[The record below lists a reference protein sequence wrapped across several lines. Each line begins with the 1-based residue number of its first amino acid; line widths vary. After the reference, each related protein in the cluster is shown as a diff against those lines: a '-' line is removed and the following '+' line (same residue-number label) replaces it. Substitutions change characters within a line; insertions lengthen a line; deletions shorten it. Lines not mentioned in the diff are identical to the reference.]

1 MAEYKIAVPLKISG
15 LLPSPQLAAS
25 IKSISKRYINNLV
38 DLKNLDPQCASES
51 GKELVK
57 VICYYRVEALKPAEI
72 VCQNMEDTADI
83 SANMEELDIHLQDIW
98 NAYNARTVRELD
110 KYPNCISCKCS
121 MELLLCVILESQKM
135 VNLGRVSS

>member
-57 VICYYRVEALKPAEI
+57 VIWYYRVEALEPAEI
-72 VCQNMEDTADI
+72 VFQNMVDTAEI
-83 SANMEELDIHLQDIW
+83 FANMEELDIHLQDIW

-110 KYPNCISCKCS
+110 KYPNYISCKCS

-135 VNLGRVSS
+135 ANLGRASS